1 MIDVDLK
8 QQLGWLVIYILILS
22 CLILLFIALFI
33 FMIVEIPHLHTIW
46 EALSIN
52 MLESISFFLSASL
65 LTITVLIYSL
75 RSTYLQNAKMANA
88 SWKSSQSDM
97 ADRVRYQDI
106 VNDFKEHSRDLL
118 AASALCFLSFSL
130 FFAGGTFSYLKD
142 YSITIC
148 AFLFAFIAVFV
159 VTLRP
164 IQRWM
169 GCRYHWLLPGNPWGK
184 DNY

>member
-75 RSTYLQNAKMANA
+75 RSTACKMLRWQMHIG
-88 SWKSSQSDM
+88 SPVK
-97 ADRVRYQDI
+97 
-106 VNDFKEHSRDLL
+106 
-118 AASALCFLSFSL
+118 
-130 FFAGGTFSYLKD
+130 
-142 YSITIC
+142 
-148 AFLFAFIAVFV
+148 
-159 VTLRP
+159 VT
-164 IQRWM
+164 
-169 GCRYHWLLPGNPWGK
+169 WLIEL
-184 DNY
+184 DTRI